1 MSRINHYGNPKCIKD
16 PLSGLKQ
23 FLANKISFRK
33 MKLMVF
39 LFFKYQIFC
48 PELFGYAQNQLYEKA
63 KVNSKIYSW
72 KTNNYMKHITQC
84 RKR

>member
-1 MSRINHYGNPKCIKD
+1 M
-16 PLSGLKQ
+16 L
-23 FLANKISFRK
+23 
-33 MKLMVF
+33 F

-72 KTNNYMKHITQC
+72 KTKLHETYYPMSQEVKAI
-84 RKR
+84 K